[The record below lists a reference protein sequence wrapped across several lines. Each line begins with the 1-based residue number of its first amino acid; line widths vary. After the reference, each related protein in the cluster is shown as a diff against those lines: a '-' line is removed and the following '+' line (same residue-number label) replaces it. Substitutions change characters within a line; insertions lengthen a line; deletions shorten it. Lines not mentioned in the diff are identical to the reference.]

1 MHSMGELRAT
11 LEKQASSFHF
21 TARTGRGA
29 TVQIDD
35 PSSHADGKG
44 HGASPMELLLVAVG
58 GCSAIDIVSILE
70 KGRHVV
76 DALDIDV
83 RGEKPD
89 DAVPSLFQKIHIRYG
104 FRGNVPVDRA
114 RRAIEL
120 SIGTYCSVAHTLMPT
135 AQITW
140 DFTIDGKIFG
150 PVNTAPGFT
159 GEPR

>member
-1 MHSMGELRAT
+1 MLFMAELTAT

-21 TARTGRGA
+21 SAQTGRGS

-35 PSSHADGKG
+35 PTSHADGQG
-44 HGASPMELLLVAVG
+44 QGASPMELLLVAVG

-70 KGRHVV
+70 KGRHEVET
-76 DALDIDV
+76 LRIEV

-89 DAVPSLFQKIHIRYG
+89 NAVPSLFRNIHILYHFSG
-104 FRGNVPVDRA
+104 GVPVDRA

-135 AQITW
+135 ASISW
-140 DFTIDGKIFG
+140 SFS
-150 PVNTAPGFT
+150 VNGDCYKGQTVASNGA
-159 GEPR
+159 E